1 MTLKHYFSE
10 EELTETQVVMLKVL
24 KQQGFI
30 LSGDE
35 TLQRLIEEDYKS
47 LRFNKAK
54 VDMKKIGVGI
64 NNQKWIDGINMKVH
78 EIENSEL
85 FNMALD
91 LLDKG

>member
-54 VDMKKIGVGI
+54 VDMKR
-64 NNQKWIDGINMKVH
+64 
-78 EIENSEL
+78 L
-85 FNMALD
+85 ALV
-91 LLDKG
+91 LITKNGLMV

>member
-64 NNQKWIDGINMKVH
+64 NNQNGLMV
-78 EIENSEL
+78 
-85 FNMALD
+85 
-91 LLDKG
+91 

>member
-24 KQQGFI
+24 SKQGFI

-47 LRFNKAK
+47 LRYNKAK
-54 VDMKKIGVGI
+54 
-64 NNQKWIDGINMKVH
+64 
-78 EIENSEL
+78 L
-85 FNMALD
+85 T
-91 LLDKG
+91 